1 MVVPRNEII
10 ENAYTAIASE
20 LDQQELICTSLSL
33 GHFFVTETEIA
44 SQEQVREDVHKAM
57 LLKLFRQSDGQHSF
71 SLPSLPIFIHGIL
84 RQASECEEGNVVYV
98 DVISEK
104 ADCKSTLM
112 NVLGK
117 LHKTSII

>member
-1 MVVPRNEII
+1 MAN
-10 ENAYTAIASE
+10 T
-20 LDQQELICTSLSL
+20 
-33 GHFFVTETEIA
+33 
-44 SQEQVREDVHKAM
+44 
-57 LLKLFRQSDGQHSF
+57 LLVSYF
-71 SLPSLPIFIHGIL
+71 GIR
-84 RQASECEEGNVVYV
+84 RQASEWEEGNVVYV